1 MFEQAADGML
11 LADVNTKKF
20 LMGNEISSKMLGYS
34 PDEIR
39 QLGVMD
45 IHPPEALPYVL
56 EQFERQRKQEIALAP
71 DLPVKRK
78 DGSIFY
84 ADINAFPVIIEGKTY
99 LIGVFR
105 DITAR
110 RQAEQTLKETNAQ
123 LERMVSEGNQRNRE
137 ATLINGMVEAL
148 QSCLSAA
155 EAYPIIAHCA
165 QQLFEFC
172 SGALFMLDPDG
183 NLLEAVTFWGN
194 NPNGEQV
201 FPPDD
206 CWAIRR
212 GKVYLSGGDF
222 HEKTCRHL
230 PDQTAEGYL
239 CIPLVAQGETFGLLQ
254 VQTSGKVDA
263 SMMGQVKNVAVTIGD
278 NISLALA
285 NIRLRETLRH
295 QVIHDPLTGLF
306 NRRYMDETLKRE
318 IARVRRKKA
327 PLGVI
332 MMDLD
337 HFKRFNDTYGHEA
350 GDSLLETLGKFLET
364 QVRQED
370 VACRYG
376 GEEFVLILPEASPDV
391 TQKRAEEIRQG
402 VPQLQVSHRGRMLEM
417 ITVSLG
423 VASFPEHG
431 ATEDDLLRAADDAM
445 YQAKAEGRNRVV
457 VAKSS
462 MG

>member
-1 MFEQAADGML
+1 
-11 LADVNTKKF
+11 
-20 LMGNEISSKMLGYS
+20 
-34 PDEIR
+34 
-39 QLGVMD
+39 
-45 IHPPEALPYVL
+45 
-56 EQFERQRKQEIALAP
+56 
-71 DLPVKRK
+71 
-78 DGSIFY
+78 
-84 ADINAFPVIIEGKTY
+84 
-99 LIGVFR
+99 
-105 DITAR
+105 
-110 RQAEQTLKETNAQ
+110 
-123 LERMVSEGNQRNRE
+123 
-137 ATLINGMVEAL
+137 
-148 QSCLSAA
+148 
-155 EAYPIIAHCA
+155 
-165 QQLFEFC
+165 
-172 SGALFMLDPDG
+172 
-183 NLLEAVTFWGN
+183 
-194 NPNGEQV
+194 
-201 FPPDD
+201 
-206 CWAIRR
+206 
-212 GKVYLSGGDF
+212 
-222 HEKTCRHL
+222 
-230 PDQTAEGYL
+230 
-239 CIPLVAQGETFGLLQ
+239 
-254 VQTSGKVDA
+254 
-263 SMMGQVKNVAVTIGD
+263 MMGQVKNVAVTIGD